1 MTGTRTVRHALA
13 LMALV
18 TCASC
23 RPAESPAESPFVDA
37 TVTSIRFVNSSL
49 TVRVGESLLASV
61 LLYNAADTRLLATQ
75 SVPLSYTSSSLA
87 VATVV
92 AATGPGSP
100 ALISALGV
108 GSTVITATLTQAGL
122 APVTATMPV
131 TVTP

>member
-23 RPAESPAESPFVDA
+23 RPAESPFVDA